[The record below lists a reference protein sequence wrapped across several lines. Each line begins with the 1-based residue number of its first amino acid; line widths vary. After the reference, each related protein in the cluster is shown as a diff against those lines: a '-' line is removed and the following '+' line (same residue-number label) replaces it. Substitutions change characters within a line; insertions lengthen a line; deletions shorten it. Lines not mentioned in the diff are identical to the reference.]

1 MRLVSNKI
9 LLLLLFF
16 TFLFFRSPVIG
27 IRQAT
32 TALPLDGFNIWR
44 SLSEG
49 AASPR
54 TKILHN
60 IDLTGIAIRDGD
72 MKLLMNVANHSW
84 YRPPELFPGIRMEKV
99 NKVDSFFSY
108 IVQFLF
114 VCLFVC
120 FVVFSVLFFF
130 LLGRG
135 RGIFWIG
142 MLRIDCIGVLFVPII
157 IFSVL
162 GMYGIVLRGQKLRSR
177 EQNK

>member
-27 IRQAT
+27 IRQAA

-120 FVVFSVLFFF
+120 FVVFFCFVFLSSGAGEGGILDRNAPDRLHWCPFCAYNYFFRSWNVWNSVARTKIALP
-130 LLGRG
+130 RA
-135 RGIFWIG
+135 
-142 MLRIDCIGVLFVPII
+142 
-157 IFSVL
+157 
-162 GMYGIVLRGQKLRSR
+162 
-177 EQNK
+177 E